1 MWRTIVE
8 HFHDSPQRL
17 AVAQAIVRHGFRV
30 EEPGIIMCDMIKI
43 PLKAI
48 GDSLGV
54 DRRTVRATTED
65 ICEDENLCKFFRGLM
80 PAGPS
85 LEKVSKN
92 LGYGVVTIFVESPEN
107 PGILSEVTS
116 TLAGYAIPMRQ
127 VLAEDVEIY
136 QEPCLKV
143 ITQGPLPGKV
153 IETLSNIK
161 GVTKVIIGK

>member
-1 MWRTIVE
+1 MWQIIVE
-8 HFHDSPQRL
+8 RFHDSPQRL

-30 EEPGIIMCDMIKI
+30 DKPGIIMCDMIRI

-48 GDSLGV
+48 GDFLGV

-65 ICEDENLCKFFRGLM
+65 ICEDEELCKFFQGLL

-85 LEKVSKN
+85 LERVSKN

-116 TLAGYAIPMRQ
+116 TMAGYGIPIRQ

-143 ITQGPLPGKV
+143 ITQGQLPGRV
-153 IETLSNIK
+153 IETLSNIN
-161 GVTKVIIGK
+161 GVTKVIIGQ